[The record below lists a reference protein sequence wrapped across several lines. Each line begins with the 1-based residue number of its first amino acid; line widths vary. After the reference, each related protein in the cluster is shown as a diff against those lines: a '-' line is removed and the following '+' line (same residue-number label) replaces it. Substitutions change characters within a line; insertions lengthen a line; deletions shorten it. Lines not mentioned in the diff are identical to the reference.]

1 MGLTLFF
8 IVAAIA
14 VLSALGVIFNK
25 NVVHS
30 ALSLL
35 VNFGTLAFFYF
46 MLNAQFLGIAQILV
60 YAGAIV
66 VLFLFVV
73 MLIGADLGEPI
84 GSWLNGRNLF
94 LIALGLVLLTV
105 IGTAVFENVVLGSP
119 GDFTPEVTAESGQT
133 QAIATVLFTDH
144 VLSFQLVAVLLSVGI
159 IGVVW
164 LAQHQ
169 QRQKFR
175 NVVAVLDSAWAE
187 PAQRQGTDLLRVNW
201 LKKPS
206 PFDFDWVE
214 IVQASD
220 EEVERFVAM
229 VRSDTDRW
237 RLSRYPQMSC
247 LVAKEARLSDKTV
260 DLLRDTFGEVK
271 LNQDPLLLP
280 SALKQPE
287 LATA

>member
-84 GSWLNGRNLF
+84 GSWLNGRNIF
-94 LIALGLVLLTV
+94 LIVLGLVLLTV

-119 GDFTPEVTAESGQT
+119 GAFTPEVAAESGQT
-133 QAIATVLFTDH
+133 QAIATVLFTEH
-144 VLSFQLVAVLLSVGI
+144 ALSFQLVAVLLSVGV
-159 IGVVW
+159 IGVIW

-175 NVVAVLDSAWAE
+175 SVVAVLDSAWAE

-201 LKKPS
+201 LKSSS
-206 PFDFDWVE
+206 PFDFDWAE
-214 IVQASD
+214 IVHASD

-237 RLSRYPQMSC
+237 RMSRYPQMTC
-247 LVAKEARLSDKTV
+247 LVAKGVYLSEKTI
-260 DLLRDTFGEVK
+260 DLLRETFGEVK

-280 SALKQPE
+280 STLKQPE
-287 LATA
+287 LATV

>member
-1 MGLTLFF
+1 MGITLFF

-46 MLNAQFLGIAQILV
+46 MLNAQFLGVAQILV

-66 VLFLFVV
+66 VLFLFAI
-73 MLIGADLGEPI
+73 MLVGAGVGEPL
-84 GSWLNGRNLF
+84 GSWVSGRNLF
-94 LIALGLVLLTV
+94 LIVLGLVLLTV
-105 IGTAVFENVVLGSP
+105 IGTAVFENVVLGAP
-119 GDFTPEVTAESGQT
+119 GDFTPQINAESGQT

-144 VLSFQLVAVLLSVGI
+144 VLSFQLVAVLLSVGV

-175 NVVAVLDSAWAE
+175 SVVAVLDSAWAE

-201 LKKPS
+201 FKNSS
-206 PFDFDWVE
+206 PFDFDWAE
-214 IVQASD
+214 IVQATD
-220 EEVERFVAM
+220 EEVERFVRM
-229 VRSDTDRW
+229 VKSDTDRW
-237 RLSRYPQMSC
+237 RLSRYPQMTI
-247 LVAKEARLSDKTV
+247 LVAGNTRLSEKTV
-260 DLLRDTFGEVK
+260 DLLGNTFGEVK

-280 SALKQPE
+280 SALKQPDI
-287 LATA
+287 ATA